1 MKTRYMLLGLLA
13 ATLSFNALAGDKV
26 YKWKDASG
34 VTHFTDTP
42 PPKGTQF
49 DDLRL
54 KGGTTVAAAPEEV
67 IKSADDAAAAKAQSD
82 ASKSR
87 CEQARTRLALLE
99 SPVDVTTMQDGKS
112 VVMSKEA
119 RAAETN
125 VAKTQV
131 ASYCEAG
138 TANGG

>member
-13 ATLSFNALAGDKV
+13 AMLSFGALAGDKV

-54 KGGTTVAAAPEEV
+54 KGGTTVAATPEEQ
-67 IKSADDAAAAKAQSD
+67 KAEADAAVKPATE

-99 SPVDVTTMQDGKS
+99 GQTDLTTMQDGKP
-112 VVMSKEA
+112 VVMTKEA
-119 RAAETN
+119 RTAETT

-131 ASYCEAG
+131 ASYCEA
-138 TANGG
+138 TAANGG

>member
-13 ATLSFNALAGDKV
+13 AMLSFGALAGDKV
-26 YKWKDASG
+26 YKWKDANG

-54 KGGTTVAAAPEEV
+54 KGGTTVAAAPEEA
-67 IKSADDAAAAKAQSD
+67 KPAEADVAAKASGD
-82 ASKSR
+82 AAKSR

-99 SPVDVTTMQDGKS
+99 GPTDLTTMQEGKP

-119 RAAETN
+119 RASETS
-125 VAKTQV
+125 VAKSQV
-131 ASYCEAG
+131 QNYCAA
-138 TANGG
+138 TDSNGG